1 MARAQHVQFRA
12 GDQLEVQLVARG
24 AREDDGPSA
33 GNVARRDLQRYY
45 HCLAETFETIALT
58 EAEASLVVDA
68 CNGILFESWSVSLL
82 SAIVDNAIRLEGL
95 ADKWGVDGPA
105 LLVERL
111 RGLSYCQ
118 SLTLVDAVE
127 RYWQAPDGEAL
138 RRVGLGDDDAKR
150 NG

>member
-1 MARAQHVQFRA
+1 MARAPHVQFRA
-12 GDQLEVQLVARG
+12 GDALADQLAWRGVQWADN
-24 AREDDGPSA
+24 AEAAPSA

-45 HCLAETFETIALT
+45 HCIAETLKTIALT

-68 CNGILFESWSVSLL
+68 CNGILFEPWSVSLL
-82 SAIVDNAIRLEGL
+82 WATVDDAIRLEGL

-105 LLVERL
+105 LVERL

-118 SLTLVDAVE
+118 TLAVVDAVE

-138 RRVGLGDDDAKR
+138 RRVGLVTI
-150 NG
+150 

>member
-12 GDQLEVQLVARG
+12 DDALADQLAARG
-24 AREDDGPSA
+24 VQWYDNAEDAPSA

-45 HCLAETFETIALT
+45 HALGETLKTITLS

-68 CNGILFESWSVSLL
+68 CNGILFKSWSVSLL
-82 SAIVDNAIRLEGL
+82 WATVDNAIRLEGM
-95 ADKWGVDGPA
+95 ADKWQVDGPA
-105 LLVERL
+105 LVERL

-118 SLTLVDAVE
+118 SLALVDAVE

-138 RRVGLGDDDAKR
+138 RRVGLVTI
-150 NG
+150 

>member
-12 GDQLEVQLVARG
+12 GDALADQLAARG
-24 AREDDGPSA
+24 VQAALSA

-45 HCLAETFETIALT
+45 HALAETLKTIALS

-68 CNGILFESWSVSLL
+68 CHGTTFGPWSASLL

-95 ADKWGVDGPA
+95 ADKWQVDGPA
-105 LLVERL
+105 LVERL

-118 SLTLVDAVE
+118 SLALVDAVE

-138 RRVGLGDDDAKR
+138 RRVGLVTI
-150 NG
+150 